1 MLKDVIQ
8 ATGIGSVKVT
18 VIATENIAAFQV
30 ATIKGKNADSADTL
44 HMGNIAGVM
53 LGAVASGF
61 AGQAVAEG
69 QIKNSAWTW
78 NTGDVLFLNG
88 EALSKVAPVTGFRV
102 VIGYAVTTDT
112 IYVDIS
118 ECIRL

>member
-8 ATGIGSVKVT
+8 ATGIGSVKVI
-18 VIATENIAAFQV
+18 VIATENIAAFKV
-30 ATIKGKNADSADTL
+30 ATIKGKNADSANLL

-53 LGAVASGF
+53 LGAVATGF

-69 QIKNSAWTW
+69 TIKNSAWTW
-78 NTGDVLFLNG
+78 TIGDVLFLNG
-88 EALSKVAPVTGFRV
+88 TALSTVAPVTGFRV
-102 VIGYAVTTDT
+102 VIGYAVTADT